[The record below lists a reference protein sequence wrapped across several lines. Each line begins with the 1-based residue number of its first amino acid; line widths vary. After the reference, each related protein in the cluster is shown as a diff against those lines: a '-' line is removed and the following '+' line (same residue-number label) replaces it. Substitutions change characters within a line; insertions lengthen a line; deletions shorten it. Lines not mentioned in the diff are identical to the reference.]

1 MGTALVKARGYGQG
15 ADGVSAGH
23 LPKLISEVKT
33 EGLQFSTSARPW
45 LNKQEGGGREGKDK
59 SCRARG

>member
-23 LPKLISEVKT
+23 FPKLISEVKT

-59 SCRARG
+59 CCRTRG